1 MDVAHLT
8 YYGLYA
14 LQHRGQESAGIVV
27 HDAGNEVH
35 FHKGMGLV
43 SKVFTERDL
52 EGLKGKAAIGHV
64 RYSTCG
70 ESNKKNIQPIVVQF
84 SRGKLAIA
92 HNGNL
97 INALELFK
105 RLEEEGSIFQTTTD
119 TEIFAHLIAKSKHR
133 SFEGRV
139 RQALTQVEGAY
150 SLVLLYNGTLY
161 GIRDPNGF
169 RPLILGN
176 LEGSYILAS
185 ETCALDLLGA
195 EFIREIEPGEMIKIG
210 PNGLESSKF
219 AEKKGGACIFELV
232 YFARPDSRIFNQSV
246 YQARIRMGEQLA
258 RESTTE
264 ADVVIPVPDS
274 GVAAAIGFARASG
287 IPYEMG
293 LTRNHYVGR
302 TFIQPSPEIRDLRL
316 KIKLNPVQEAL
327 EGKRV
332 IVVDDSIVRGT
343 TCKQL
348 IKLIRKAG
356 AKEIHFKVSS
366 PPIQHPCFFGID
378 TPNQSQLVA
387 ANHSIDQ
394 VKEFLE
400 VDSLQYLSLEGL
412 HAAVK
417 GGRASYCNGCFTGQ
431 YPMSLSGASGQWSV
445 GGRSL
450 PVISHQYDLQFT

>member
-1 MDVAHLT
+1 VCGIFGVYGSPETSDVAHIT

-27 HDAGNEVH
+27 HDERNEVH

-43 SKVFTERDL
+43 SKVFNERDL
-52 EGLKGKAAIGHV
+52 EGLKGKVAIGHV

-70 ESNKKNIQPIVVQF
+70 DSNKKNIQPILVQF

-97 INALELFK
+97 INARKLFK
-105 RLEEEGSIFQTTTD
+105 KLEEDGSIFQTTTD
-119 TEIFAHLIAKSKHR
+119 TEIFVHLIARSKKE
-133 SFEGRV
+133 SFEERI
-139 RQALTQVEGAY
+139 QDALNQVQGAY

-161 GIRDPNGF
+161 GIRDPQGF

-176 LEGSYILAS
+176 LEGSHILVS

-195 EFIREIEPGEMIKIG
+195 EFVREIEPGEIVKITAQTG
-210 PNGLESSKF
+210 YFGKKVESFRF
-219 AEKKGGACIFELV
+219 AEKKVSACIFELV
-232 YFARPDSRIFNQSV
+232 YFARPDSQIFNQSV

-258 RESTTE
+258 RESDTQ
-264 ADVVIPVPDS
+264 ADVAMPVPDS

-316 KIKLNPVQEAL
+316 KIKLNPNKEAL

-343 TCKQL
+343 TSKQL

-356 AKEIHFKVSS
+356 AKEVHLKISS
-366 PPIQHPCFFGID
+366 PPILYPCFFGID
-378 TPNQSQLVA
+378 TPDRSQLIA
-387 ANHSIDQ
+387 ATHSVEEIRD
-394 VKEFLE
+394 FLG

-412 HAAVK
+412 RAAVK
-417 GGRASYCNGCFTGQ
+417 GNNNSYCDACFTGR
-431 YPMSLSGASGQWSV
+431 YPLT
-445 GGRSL
+445 
-450 PVISHQYDLQFT
+450 ISH

>member
-1 MDVAHLT
+1 MCGIFGIYGSPETTDVAHLT

-27 HDAGNEVH
+27 HGSRNETH

-43 SKVFTERDL
+43 SKVFNERDL
-52 EGLKGKAAIGHV
+52 EGLKGKVAIGHV

-70 ESNKKNIQPIVVQF
+70 DSNKRNIQPIIVQF
-84 SRGKLAIA
+84 SRGRLAIA

-97 INALELFK
+97 VNAQELFK

-119 TEIFAHLIAKSKHR
+119 TEIFAHLIAKSKQE

-139 RQALTQVEGAY
+139 QEALAQVKGAY
-150 SLVLLYNGTLY
+150 SLVLLYNGVLY

-195 EFIREIEPGEMIKIG
+195 EFVREIEPGEMIKISSK
-210 PNGLESSKF
+210 GLESSRF
-219 AEKKGGACIFELV
+219 SAKKESVCIFELV
-232 YFARPDSRIFNQSV
+232 YFARPDSHIFNQSV
-246 YQARIRMGEQLA
+246 YQARIRMGAQLA
-258 RESTTE
+258 KESKTE

-274 GVAAAIGFARASG
+274 GVAAAIGFARESG

-316 KIKLNPVQEAL
+316 KIKLNPIEEAL
-327 EGKRV
+327 QGKRV

-356 AKEIHFKVSS
+356 AKEVHLKISS
-366 PPIQHPCFFGID
+366 PPIRYPCFFGID
-378 TPNQSQLVA
+378 TPDRNQLIA
-387 ANHSIDQ
+387 ATHSLEEIKD
-394 VKEFLE
+394 FLG

-412 HAAVK
+412 RAAVK
-417 GGRASYCNGCFTGQ
+417 GNKHSYCDACFTGQ
-431 YPMSLSGASGQWSV
+431 YPVAISNAQWA
-445 GGRSL
+445 
-450 PVISHQYDLQFT
+450 INE